1 MTAKHIVIVGAG
13 YAGLLCAIR
22 LARQTRRDQARI
34 TLVNAGD
41 HFIERIRLHEWL
53 SGRPLAAHP
62 LPRLLQGTGVE
73 FINARMTSLDL
84 AAKKLHIEHSAA
96 TPSKSPLLLD
106 RDVQGEISYDRL
118 VYALGSHTDRW
129 SIPGVAEHSS
139 TLEGPSAEALRAQ
152 LPGLADRGGHLAV
165 VGSGLTAI
173 ETVTELASAFPALR
187 MTLVTS
193 GVLGS
198 DLSTGGQGHLRAT
211 FSRLGIAL
219 LEHTRVERLEAGR
232 ILSADG
238 REISF
243 DACLWTAGFV
253 TPPLAREAGLAVN
266 QRGQVQVDSALRA
279 LGHDS
284 IQVVGDSA
292 AVDLPWGTL
301 RMGCVS
307 AMPMGAYVADQL
319 AADLAGQPWKP
330 FRFGF
335 QLRCI
340 SLGRRDGLVQMVS
353 PDDRPTRQIVTG
365 RAAALVKEGICR
377 YTLGMIRAERYIRR
391 AFFWPQPKAVTPAE
405 LPQHYS
411 YR

>member
-22 LARQTRRDQARI
+22 LARQTRQDQTRI

-53 SGRPLAAHP
+53 SGRPLAVHP

-73 FINARMTSLDL
+73 FINGRMTSLDL
-84 AAKKLHIEHSAA
+84 AAKTLHIEHSAA

-106 RDVQGEISYDRL
+106 RDAQGEISYDRL

-165 VGSGLTAI
+165 IGSGLTAI

-187 MTLVTS
+187 LTLVTS

-198 DLSTGGQGHLRAT
+198 DLSAGGQAHLRAT

-253 TPPLAREAGLAVN
+253 TPPLAQEAGLAVN

>member
-53 SGRPLAAHP
+53 SGGPLAAHP

-73 FINARMTSLDL
+73 FINGRMTSLDL
-84 AAKKLHIEHSAA
+84 AAKTLHIEHSAA

-106 RDVQGEISYDRL
+106 RDAQGEISYDRL

-139 TLEGPSAEALRAQ
+139 TLEGPSAEALRTQ

-165 VGSGLTAI
+165 IGSGLTAI

-187 MTLVTS
+187 LTLVTS

-198 DLSTGGQGHLRAT
+198 DLSAGGQAHLRAT

-232 ILSADG
+232 ILSADR
-238 REISF
+238 REVSF

-253 TPPLAREAGLAVN
+253 APPLAREAGLAVN

>member
-53 SGRPLAAHP
+53 RGKP
-62 LPRLLQGTGVE
+62 LPAHSIVQMLRGTGVE
-73 FINARMTSLDL
+73 FINGRMASLDL

-96 TPSKSPLLLD
+96 TASQSPLLLD
-106 RDVQGEISYDRL
+106 RDGQAEISYDRL

-152 LPGLADRGGHLAV
+152 LPRLAERGRHLTV
-165 VGSGLTAI
+165 IGSGLTAI
-173 ETVTELASAFPALR
+173 ETITELAGAFPALR
-187 MTLVTS
+187 LTLVTS

-198 DLSTGGQGHLRAT
+198 DLSTGGQAHLRAT

-219 LEHTRVERLEAGR
+219 LEHTHVERLEAGR
-232 ILSADG
+232 IHAANG

-243 DACLWTAGFV
+243 DTCLWTAGFIA
-253 TPPLAREAGLAVN
+253 PPLARQAGLAVN

-340 SLGRRDGLVQMVS
+340 SLGRRDGLVQIVS
-353 PDDRPTRQIVTG
+353 PDDRPARQIVTG

-391 AFFWPQPKAVTPAE
+391 AYFWPQPKAVTSAE
-405 LPQHYS
+405 LPQHYG